1 MTVFRTRVLLWAYLV
16 RIEKGRASSLGGN
29 PKDCPEI
36 VPKNTSTAACL
47 AEAEGK
53 TSKYAKNGQKNAE
66 YAEYEK

>member
-1 MTVFRTRVLLWAYLV
+1 MG
-16 RIEKGRASSLGGN
+16 EN

>member
-1 MTVFRTRVLLWAYLV
+1 MTVFRTSCGPTWSELKKVGPPRWG
-16 RIEKGRASSLGGN
+16 EN